1 MPFYF
6 TFFTWQL
13 DKNSQRKRKGS
24 SMNERGPKLILK
36 TWYSPENLESWFQ
49 IHFIKLHACVFKGV
63 ITVEKKKKKNPHE
76 HNPKNLLQGAN
87 SLWGSSQLKA
97 RC

>member
-6 TFFTWQL
+6 TFFPWQL
-13 DKNSQRKRKGS
+13 DKKSQRKRKGS
-24 SMNERGPKLILK
+24 SMNERGPKMILK

-49 IHFIKLHACVFKGV
+49 IHFIKLHACIFKGV
-63 ITVEKKKKKNPHE
+63 ITVKTKKPHE
-76 HNPKNLLQGAN
+76 YDHKNLLLGAN

-97 RC
+97 QC